1 MVLNIDMVNKMS
13 WKDILKTLTPY
24 EQSVADEFGD
34 DEDMQK
40 PDYKLPEEL
49 EEAADTSWM
58 NEFMQQPKNK
68 TAGQKSFIARAK
80 KNLEEE
86 KRKGN

>member
-1 MVLNIDMVNKMS
+1 MS

-24 EQSVADEFGD
+24 EQSVAEEFAD
-34 DEDMQK
+34 DEDLEK
-40 PDYKLPEEL
+40 PNQLPENL

-58 NEFMQQPKNK
+58 DDFVRKPK
-68 TAGQKSFIARAK
+68 TAGQKAFIARAK

>member
-1 MVLNIDMVNKMS
+1 MS
-13 WKDILKTLTPY
+13 WKYILKNLTDY
-24 EQSVADEFGD
+24 EQAVADEFGD
-34 DEDMQK
+34 DEDMENPK
-40 PDYKLPEEL
+40 YKLPEEL

-58 NEFMQQPKNK
+58 DDYIRKPK
-68 TAGQKSFIARAK
+68 TAGQKTFIARAK